1 MFSHNYSPS
10 MFRFGLDLC
19 NNLEEYKADE
29 CFGLMWCTLTRC
41 CMELR
46 QYQKAKQFCQMG
58 LALIDGENRFAFDVL
73 KNYLPYITDALES
86 PPITIA
92 QMRMN
97 RVANVGHELM
107 FVYTT
112 NDDAPLQPELLA
124 VDLDKSQPVE
134 QIFNYICLAKVREWT
149 QNPNALNKG
158 GCVFQVPDTSYF
170 VTAIPVL
177 SEEDRRVLQS
187 RLMCACLANT
197 KIVLLKLDKA
207 DEPPTVDTKAY
218 VAAVGKNAPNCESMY
233 GKGQKLADE

>member
-1 MFSHNYSPS
+1 

-19 NNLEEYKADE
+19 NNLEEYKTDE

-41 CMELR
+41 CIELSMW
-46 QYQKAKQFCQMG
+46 QKAQQFCQMG
-58 LALIDGENRFAFDVL
+58 LALIDGENRFALDVL
-73 KNYLPYITDALES
+73 KNYLPFITDALES
-86 PPITIA
+86 PPANISQIRLNRIA
-92 QMRMN
+92 T
-97 RVANVGHELM
+97 VGHELM
-107 FVYTT
+107 FMYT
-112 NDDAPLQPELLA
+112 NKIASLEQRDDAPLQPELIA
-124 VDLDKSQPVE
+124 VDLDISQPVE
-134 QIFNYICLAKVREWT
+134 QIFNYIRLAKLPEWT
-149 QNPNALNKG
+149 QNPNALDKG

-187 RLMCACLANT
+187 RLMCACLTNT

-218 VAAVGKNAPNCESMY
+218 VAAVVKNAPNCESMY